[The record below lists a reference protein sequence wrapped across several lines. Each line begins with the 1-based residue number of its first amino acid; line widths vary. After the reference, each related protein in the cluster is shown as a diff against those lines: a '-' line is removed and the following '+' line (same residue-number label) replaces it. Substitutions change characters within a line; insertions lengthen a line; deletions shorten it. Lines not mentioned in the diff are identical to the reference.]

1 MAVKSAKEHF
11 QVDWLISNLRWVLLL
26 SVAVVSVLDIFIG
39 HSGDVDAAGIL
50 PQIILLAIAAF
61 YNLCVML
68 LLSYSAMP
76 NIIPVMTLAIDTFF
90 SIGFVITSG
99 GLASP
104 LLFFALFPILTAALR
119 FPWAVSLTVA
129 VAVIASSGFISYRL
143 NDSTISWPVLISLAA
158 PSLVLLLAAVIS
170 GLVGDRVK
178 KTVAR
183 RQQREKEEEMQKLRA
198 AREHSRL
205 TFELASTLSATLN
218 YNKVLEAVLDV
229 GEKGMLELGQPES
242 EHVSLVLLFGHNN
255 LRIVASRHLTQ
266 RDRNI
271 VFAGKEGALC
281 QALSTAEPVH
291 TDRPD
296 QDPELKRLLA
306 MHKCKQAIVVPLRA
320 GFENFGAVIF
330 GSSQAIPYTG
340 EQQNLLIA
348 ICNQAIVALQNAE
361 LYQSLREEKE
371 RIVAVEE
378 DARKKLARDLHDGP
392 TQSIASIAMR
402 VNYTRMLLEESKNAK
417 QVFEELKQ
425 IEDLARRTTKEIR
438 HMLFTLRPLILETQG
453 LKAALEQYIEKLSET
468 EPTPIHLK
476 AAPQVNQTLDQ
487 EAQGVIFYIIEE
499 AIGNARKHSQADNI
513 WVRLY
518 FPAQDV
524 FVAEVEDDG
533 KGFNVEAV
541 QLSYDQRG
549 SLGLVNM
556 HERAEM
562 INGNVAISS
571 APGEGTKITLTAPLH
586 KR

>member
-119 FPWAVSLTVA
+119 FPWAVSLAVA